1 MNGDP
6 DLPVVSL
13 PVRSL
18 VSQNGHV
25 SLADP
30 LPDAVAVEAPLEI
43 RVDGRSI
50 AVIMRS
56 PGRDRELAA
65 GFLLSEGVI
74 TSPAD
79 LFEVS
84 LCPSATQGAS
94 VVDVL
99 VSSPDKIDFDRL
111 TRHVF
116 TASSC
121 GICGKTS
128 MDAALA
134 VHPPLPVDPSPL
146 VDAAILFSLPEKQRA
161 AQAAFSQ
168 TGGQHAAALFDTSGI
183 LLALEEDVGRHNAVD
198 KISGAALLSNRWP
211 LSNSI
216 LLLSGRASFELIQ
229 KALAARIPIVASI
242 GAPSSLAVSLAES
255 AGITLVGF
263 LRNHRANLYS
273 HPSRLRLGTP

>member
-13 PVRSL
+13 PVSSL
-18 VSQNGHV
+18 ASQNGHV
-25 SLADP
+25 SLSDP

-74 TSPAD
+74 ASPAD

-84 LCPSATQGAS
+84 LCPSATKGAS

-99 VSSPDKIDFDRL
+99 VSSPEKIDFDRL

-134 VHPPLPVDPSPL
+134 VHPPLPVDPSPII
-146 VDAAILFSLPEKQRA
+146 DAATLFSLPDKQRA
-161 AQAAFSQ
+161 AQTAFSQ
-168 TGGQHAAALFDTSGI
+168 TGGQHAAALFNTSGH

-198 KISGAALLSNRWP
+198 KISGAALLAHRWP

-273 HPSRLRLGTP
+273 HPSRLHLGS

>member
-6 DLPVVSL
+6 ESPVVSL
-13 PVRSL
+13 PVRTL
-18 VSQNGHV
+18 VSQNGLV
-25 SLADP
+25 SLSNP

-56 PGRDRELAA
+56 PGHDRELAA

-74 TSPAD
+74 SSPAD

-84 LCPSATQGAS
+84 LCPSATNGAS

-99 VSSPDKIDFDRL
+99 VSSPEKIDFDRL

-134 VHPPLPVDPSPL
+134 VHPPLPIDPSPII
-146 VDAAILFSLPEKQRA
+146 DAATLFSLPDKQRA
-161 AQAAFSQ
+161 AQPAFSQ
-168 TGGQHAAALFDTSGI
+168 TGGQHAAALFNSSG
-183 LLALEEDVGRHNAVD
+183 LLTALQEDVGRHNAVD
-198 KISGAALLSNRWP
+198 KISGTALLAHRWP
-211 LSNSI
+211 LSDSI

-273 HPSRLRLGTP
+273 HPSRLRLGP